1 MEETEDLLNFDAFFA
16 DAEIL
21 YLHEDCDGFD
31 CPPPVFSLPPPPR
44 PPWLASPPS
53 CQETQGDIHSQD
65 SCDNILIIDSQVQ
78 LEETF
83 HNLIIVAVCSAVL
96 VIILV
101 FLVACIW
108 R

>member
-1 MEETEDLLNFDAFFA
+1 MDAEDEDWDAFFA
-16 DAEIL
+16 DAP
-21 YLHEDCDGFD
+21 YLEPGCDGFD

-53 CQETQGDIHSQD
+53 CQETGDVHSQD
-65 SCDNILIIDSQVQ
+65 SCDNILIIDNQVQ